1 LLWQASHHL
10 FYFLGSGGE
19 NPGKRI
25 VRMKTLTVVLA
36 LGTTQTAVGQGQLDF
51 VDNVQTLISVL

>member
-1 LLWQASHHL
+1 
-10 FYFLGSGGE
+10 
-19 NPGKRI
+19 
-25 VRMKTLTVVLA
+25 MKTLTVVLA